1 MKAISHRAATRGF
14 TLIEL
19 LVVIAI
25 IAILAGLLLPALAGA
40 KTRAKI
46 TQAKTEMGGLET
58 AIKTYE
64 SEYNRMPAHK
74 AGEVAVQ
81 GNANFPDFTFGTTG
95 TQISTPGSVVP
106 NPIITGIG
114 GPTEENNSALM
125 SILMNRPVGA
135 NTNYSRNPRKIP
147 IFTGKDVSGTDPG
160 VGPDLVFRDPWGNP
174 YIISLDMNDDDK
186 TFDGFYRKIADGDKV
201 GLKKNPSVNNDYEAN
216 RSIMIWSLGPDKS
229 ADNTVGAKDGVNKD
243 NVLSW
248 Q

>member
-1 MKAISHRAATRGF
+1 MKAIPHRAATRGF

-25 IAILAGLLLPALAGA
+25 IAILAGLLLPALATA

-46 TQAKTEMGGLET
+46 RVATVEMANLET
-58 AIKTYE
+58 AIKAYE

-74 AGEVAVQ
+74 PGEAAVQ
-81 GNANFPDFTFGTTG
+81 GNANFPDFTFGTAG
-95 TQISTPGSVVP
+95 TQISSPGSVVP

-147 IFTGKDVSGTDPG
+147 LFTGKDVSGPDPG

-186 TFDGFYRKIADGDKV
+186 TFDGFYRKIPNGDKV
-201 GLKKNPSVNNDYEAN
+201 GLTKNPSVNNDYEAN